1 MRPPAPPR
9 VPGGARCR
17 CAECIAPRRGRG
29 EGARLQVLTL
39 RQPWAALVACGAKR
53 YETRSWATRH
63 RGPLAIHASARW
75 RAADRALLA
84 LEPWR
89 SALGPAPGAGVDLP
103 LGRVLAVVQLTACV
117 PTASLAPGCPESVF
131 GDFSP
136 GRWAWRLE
144 GVRLLEPPLPA
155 RGRLGLWSLDLAAEG
170 GSRSVLVGQ

>member
-1 MRPPAPPR
+1 MGPPAPPR
-9 VPGGARCR
+9 VPGGGAGCR
-17 CAECIAPRRGRG
+17 GAECIAPRRRRG
-29 EGARLQVLTL
+29 EGARLQAITL

-84 LEPWR
+84 SEPWR

-117 PTASLAPGCPESVF
+117 PTASLAPGYPESVF
-131 GDFSP
+131 GDFAP

-155 RGRLGLWSLDLAAEG
+155 RGRLGLWSLDLAAEERG
-170 GSRSVLVGQ
+170 GGGASV